1 MRRPDSVCSKGFH
14 RKEDV
19 MKKVQLYM
27 AGGFLSLLT
36 ALPALS
42 EEGQRCNV
50 RSIVSPPVSTT
61 NYEVETR
68 SIHLN
73 MSPGETEKAKYF
85 SLVAAEQQ
93 AADRVCEE
101 LKATLEEVADA
112 VNQQTSGGRVECN
125 STFQGVSNKNVSAR
139 IVAGKGEGGIQHEFE
154 KFQIDGPFAGLV
166 SGTNRRKQNRP
177 AIEQW
182 GKYVDIVEA
191 QGINHATI
199 QVLAQ
204 CDLLGT
210 VSTECWEECPAPADK
225 TVGVEDGGVTR
236 STLKRFYE

>member
-1 MRRPDSVCSKGFH
+1 
-14 RKEDV
+14 

-101 LKATLEEVADA
+101 LKATLEEVAGA

-225 TVGVEDGGVTR
+225 TVGVEDPGVTR
-236 STLKRFYE
+236 TLMKGPYE